1 MLLLV
6 GALNVVLGLTALV
19 NPRVVTVSIQG
30 FVVGDVSAW
39 GWIYT
44 LLGVTIG
51 AVSVGLFAVREW
63 ARWLSI
69 VLATVDAIAASGF
82 FTAYPLWAMVVI
94 ALNVI
99 VIYQLSMHWSQ
110 PGEGTG

>member
-6 GALNVVLGLTALV
+6 GTLNVVLGLTALV

-30 FVVGDVSAW
+30 LVVGDVSDW
-39 GWIYT
+39 GRIYA
-44 LLGVTIG
+44 LLGVAIV

-63 ARWLSI
+63 ARWLAI
-69 VLATVDAIAASGF
+69 VD
-82 FTAYPLWAMVVI
+82 
-94 ALNVI
+94 VI